1 MVGRLS
7 AQKTGSYYVM
17 YIRTPAFAVQRVD
30 GAGCQPTI
38 PEGQI
43 KPMNQLYI
51 LTNGSQGLWS
61 NRGRVMGRRDLCSLE
76 VAAQTPILL
85 GPVGEMSLD
94 Q

>member
-7 AQKTGSYYVM
+7 AQETGSYYVM

-43 KPMNQLYI
+43 NPMNQIYI

-61 NRGRVMGRRDLCSLE
+61 NRGRVMGGRKGSVQPQSCSANANTAWPGGRNE
-76 VAAQTPILL
+76 
-85 GPVGEMSLD
+85 S
-94 Q
+94 